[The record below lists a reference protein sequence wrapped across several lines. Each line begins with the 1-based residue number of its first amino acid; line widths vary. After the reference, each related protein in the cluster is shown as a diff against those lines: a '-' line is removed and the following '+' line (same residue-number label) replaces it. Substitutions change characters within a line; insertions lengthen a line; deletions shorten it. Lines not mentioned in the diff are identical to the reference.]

1 VAVAVLVVGTLLK
14 PRKPAADAA
23 SPLSPT
29 ETQRL
34 LRLAQRQSLDTMT
47 QHFAAVAAEA
57 AARVVPVDGGMVSG
71 TAWSPELVVIPATP
85 GPAPETL
92 DVTTPSGD
100 RLIATQFVSG
110 PQMPLAAYRAI
121 GLPETLARTGSDPE
135 LEPGEWVLAV
145 WRRELEHAFA
155 PGHYFE
161 AELAR
166 CGEEVVEELH
176 TSIALSSEMS
186 GGVFVDLDGG
196 LVAVVLPCADRL
208 AALSPRSV
216 ARFVAEGRS
225 TEARLL
231 SLYGLRVTS
240 VDETVGDDLG
250 LGAGVMVAEVWDAYP
265 ARRAGLQPGDMLLAL
280 DGQPVTVATDLQPLL
295 AATPGEAHAFEV
307 RRGRRREILE
317 IARDGSPGAAYED
330 APEVVIDAPAAG
342 FRVAGVA
349 PGTRADVAGVRAG
362 DRILRIGATAPR
374 DRSEVRRVLEGDA
387 AALVE
392 VQREGRRVALLL
404 R

>member
-1 VAVAVLVVGTLLK
+1 VAVAILVVGSLLK
-14 PRKPAADAA
+14 PRKPAADTVA
-23 SPLSPT
+23 PLSQT

-47 QHFAAVAAEA
+47 EHFAAVAAET
-57 AARVVPVDGGMVSG
+57 AARVVPVDGGMASG
-71 TAWSPELVVIPATP
+71 TAWSPDLVVVPAVA
-85 GPAPETL
+85 GPAPETV

-100 RLIATQFVSG
+100 RLIATHFVSG

-121 GLPETLARTGSDPE
+121 GLPETLVRTGSEPD
-135 LEPGEWVLAV
+135 LESGEWVLAV

-155 PGHYFE
+155 PGHYIE
-161 AELAR
+161 AALAR

-186 GGVFVDLDGG
+186 GGVFVDLDGN

-225 TEARLL
+225 PEARLL
-231 SLYGLRVTS
+231 SLYGLRVAPL
-240 VDETVGDDLG
+240 DEAIGEDLG

-265 ARRAGLQPGDMLLAL
+265 AGRAGLRPGDMLRAL
-280 DGQPVTVATDLQPLL
+280 DGQPVAAPVDLQPLL
-295 AATPGEAHAFEV
+295 TATLEEAHEIEV
-307 RRGRRREILE
+307 QRGRRRVTLE
-317 IARDGSPGAAYED
+317 ISRDGAPGAGAED
-330 APEVVIDAPAAG
+330 APDVVIDSPAAG

-349 PGTRADVAGVRAG
+349 PGTRADVAGIRAG
-362 DRILRIGATAPR
+362 DRVVGIGATAPR
-374 DRSEVRRVLEGDA
+374 SAADVRRTLEGDA

-392 VQREGRRVALLL
+392 IRREGRRVALLL